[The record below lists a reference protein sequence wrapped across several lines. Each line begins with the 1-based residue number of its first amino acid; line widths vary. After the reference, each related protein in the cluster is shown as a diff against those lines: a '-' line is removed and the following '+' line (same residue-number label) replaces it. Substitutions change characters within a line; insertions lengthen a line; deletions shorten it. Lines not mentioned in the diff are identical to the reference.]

1 MKRVPIVLLHCLL
14 LFKGQTGLAAD
25 QGEEA
30 LTLQNSQNQPIQNQN
45 GILHDIQGP
54 VPTSEYPP
62 YLVETAIVLL
72 IILAFGLLY
81 FFLKRRKKPQ
91 PPPIPPW
98 DTALV
103 ELTEAGQLMSAG
115 QGLLYMDK
123 VAQILRRYIE
133 SRFAIH
139 STRQTTREFFMGLQD
154 CGPSSLLTYRSE
166 LRACLEQADMAKFAH
181 LLPELQHMEGMELAV
196 RTFITSTRPEIPTKG
211 ERR

>member
-1 MKRVPIVLLHCLL
+1 MKRVPIALLPCLL

-72 IILAFGLLY
+72 IILALGLLY

-154 CGPSSLLTYRSE
+154 SGPSSLLTYRSE

>member
-1 MKRVPIVLLHCLL
+1 MKRLPARILPSLL
-14 LFKGQTGLAAD
+14 LLKAQSGLAAD

-30 LTLQNSQNQPIQNQN
+30 LTLQNSQKQVISNQD
-45 GILHDIQGP
+45 GTLRDIQGP

-62 YLVETAIVLL
+62 YLVETAGVLL
-72 IILAFGLLY
+72 LLLALGLLY

-98 DTALV
+98 DTALI
-103 ELTEAGQLMSAG
+103 ELTEAGHLMSTR

-139 STRQTTREFFMGLQD
+139 STRQTTQEFFMGLED
-154 CGPSSLLTYRSE
+154 SGPSSLLTYRSE

-181 LLPELQHMEGMELAV
+181 LLPELQHMEGMEHAV
-196 RTFITSTRPEIPTKG
+196 RTFITSTRPEVPVKG

>member
-1 MKRVPIVLLHCLL
+1 MKRLPIALLPCLVLLKAH
-14 LFKGQTGLAAD
+14 TGLAAD
-25 QGEEA
+25 QGEES
-30 LTLQNSQNQPIQNQN
+30 LTLQNNKSQQIQNKN
-45 GILHDIQGP
+45 DILHDIQGP

-62 YLVETAIVLL
+62 YLVETALVLL
-72 IILAFGLLY
+72 VLLAIGLLY

-98 DTALV
+98 DTALS

-133 SRFAIH
+133 SRFAIF
-139 STRQTTREFFMGLQD
+139 STRQTTREFFLGLED
-154 CGPSSLLTYRSE
+154 SGPPSLLAYRSE

-181 LLPELQHMEGMELAV
+181 LLPELQHMQGMEQAV
-196 RTFITSTRPEIPTKG
+196 RTFITSTRPELPTG
-211 ERR
+211 GGRQ

>member
-1 MKRVPIVLLHCLL
+1 MKRLPIVLLPCLL
-14 LFKGQTGLAAD
+14 LFKSQPGLAAD

-30 LTLQNSQNQPIQNQN
+30 LTLQNSTNHPIPNQN

-54 VPTSEYPP
+54 VPTPEYPP

-72 IILAFGLLY
+72 ILLALGLLY

-154 CGPSSLLTYRSE
+154 SGPSSLLTYRSE

-181 LLPELQHMEGMELAV
+181 LLPELQHMEGMESAV